1 MVAKSIM
8 KVIGS
13 DGQIELMSDRVVITR
28 AGLWNVFK
36 YGFNTKKEIPLS
48 AITTVNFRDANAL
61 RFGEIDFS
69 YAGRSQ
75 FDAKQNMVIFS
86 RKHQEEFIAL
96 KEAIFELMEEHSHY
110 HHR

>member
-1 MVAKSIM
+1 MASKSIM
-8 KVIGS
+8 KVVGS

-28 AGLWNVFK
+28 AGIWNIFK
-36 YGFNTKKEIPLS
+36 YGLNTKKEIPLS

-75 FDAKQNMVIFS
+75 FDAKQNMVIFN
-86 RKHQEEFIAL
+86 RKQQQEFLKL
-96 KEAIFELMEEHSHY
+96 KEAIFELMEEHSR